1 MFVCGSPAGMY
12 AGVMKTAYFTICSR
26 NYLAYALTLQQS
38 LKRHAPNAPFFIY
51 LADAPLDPPDA
62 PDANIIPASEIGL
75 PNLLDMAFRY
85 TVMEFNT
92 AIKADCFLDLL
103 TRRDFDAAIYLD
115 PDIQVFAPLSEV
127 SAALGT
133 GASAVLTPHLL
144 EPLPAGAHPGE
155 AEILKSGVFNLG
167 FAAFAN
173 TPESLAFIRWW
184 AGKLH
189 TDCYSA
195 PEKGLFV
202 DQKFVDLAPAF
213 IERLTV
219 LRHPGYNV
227 AYWNT
232 ASRSVV
238 GKEGAFTVN
247 GAPLVFF
254 HFSGVV
260 PGHPDVYSKHLGG
273 KHQDVTPA
281 ISELVRLYL
290 SELAA
295 QGHAKWSA
303 ISYAYARF
311 RDGSTILPPMRRT
324 PPEHGTPE
332 DWFAAPDLQ
341 FWNAPD
347 PQVDQSPDVVITRL
361 MTGFWQM
368 RPDLQANC
376 PLSTVEGQKRLSIWF
391 RRHAKREY
399 SANCV
404 YFERYTVQQG
414 GNLREWFLWL
424 NNRTK
429 RP

>member
-1 MFVCGSPAGMY
+1 MY
-12 AGVMKTAYFTICSR
+12 ASVMKTAFFTICSR

-38 LKRHAPNAPFFIY
+38 LKRLAPDAPFFIY
-51 LADAPLDPPDA
+51 LADAPVDPPDA
-62 PDANIIPASEIGL
+62 PDANIIPVSEIGL
-75 PNLLDMAFRY
+75 PNLLEMAFRY
-85 TVMEFNT
+85 SVMEFNT

-103 TRRDFDAAIYLD
+103 TRRGFDAAIFLD

-127 SAALGT
+127 HAAFGS

-155 AEILKSGVFNLG
+155 AEIMKSGVFNLG

-184 AGKLH
+184 ASKLH
-189 TDCYSA
+189 TDCYAA

-202 DQKFVDLAPAF
+202 DQKFVDFAPAF

-232 ASRSVV
+232 ASRSVA
-238 GKEGAFTVN
+238 GTRGGFTVN

-254 HFSGVV
+254 HFSGVM
-260 PGHPDVYSKHLGG
+260 PGNPDVYSKHLGG
-273 KHQDVTPA
+273 RQQDVSPA
-281 ISELVRLYL
+281 IFELVGFYL

-303 ISYAYARF
+303 MPYAYAGF
-311 RDGSTILPPMRRT
+311 RDGSPILPPMRRSA
-324 PPEHGTPE
+324 PEHSTPE
-332 DWFAAPDLQ
+332 DWFSSPDLDY
-341 FWNAPD
+341 WNAPD
-347 PQVDQSPDVVITRL
+347 PEVDQSPDVVITRL

-368 RPDLQANC
+368 RPDLQTAF
-376 PLSTVEGQKRLSIWF
+376 PQSTLAGRRGLQAWF
-391 RRHAKREY
+391 RRHGQAEHGIPQAYLQALPPDRVPDWARALGKRL
-399 SANCV
+399 
-404 YFERYTVQQG
+404 
-414 GNLREWFLWL
+414 LR
-424 NNRTK
+424 
-429 RP
+429 RPA

>member
-1 MFVCGSPAGMY
+1 MN
-12 AGVMKTAYFTICSR
+12 TAYFTICSR

-38 LKRHAPNAPFFIY
+38 LKRHAPGSPFFIY
-51 LADAPLDPPDA
+51 LADAPLDPSEA

-75 PNLLDMAFRY
+75 PDLLDMAFRY

-103 TRRDFDAAIYLD
+103 TRRGFEAAIYLD
-115 PDIQVFAPLSEV
+115 PDIQVFAPLSDV
-127 SAALGT
+127 HAALGS

-144 EPLPAGAHPGE
+144 EPLPAGAYPGE

-167 FAAFAN
+167 FAAFAS

-184 AGKLH
+184 ASKLH
-189 TDCYSA
+189 TECYSA
-195 PEKGLFV
+195 PENGLFV
-202 DQKFVDLAPAF
+202 DQKFADLAPAF

-232 ASRSVV
+232 ASRAVE

-260 PGHPDVYSKHLGG
+260 PGQPDVYSKHLGG
-273 KHQDVTPA
+273 RQPDVAPA

-295 QGHAKWSA
+295 QQHATWSA
-303 ISYAYARF
+303 MPYGYARF
-311 RDGSTILPPMRRT
+311 RDGSLILPPMRRQ
-324 PPEHGTPE
+324 PPERGTAD
-332 DWFAAPDLQ
+332 DWFAAPDLEY
-341 FWNAPD
+341 WNAPD
-347 PQVDQSPDVVITRL
+347 PRVDQSPDAVITRL
-361 MTGFWQM
+361 MTGFWEI
-368 RPDLQANC
+368 RPDLQTAC
-376 PLSTVEGQKRLSIWF
+376 PLSTAAGRRGLQAWF
-391 RRHAKREY
+391 RRHGKAEHGIPDAYLRGVPPDRVPDWARSLGKRL
-399 SANCV
+399 
-404 YFERYTVQQG
+404 
-414 GNLREWFLWL
+414 LRRFA
-424 NNRTK
+424 
-429 RP
+429 

>member
-1 MFVCGSPAGMY
+1 
-12 AGVMKTAYFTICSR
+12 MKTAFFTICSR

-38 LKRHAPNAPFFIY
+38 LKRHAPDAPFFIY
-51 LADAPLDPPDA
+51 LADAPVDPADV

-75 PNLLDMAFRY
+75 SNLLDMAFRY

-103 TRRDFDAAIYLD
+103 TRRGFDAAIYLD

-127 SAALGT
+127 ETALGN
-133 GASAVLTPHLL
+133 GAAAVLTPHLL
-144 EPLPAGAHPGE
+144 EPLPSGAYPDE
-155 AEILKSGVFNLG
+155 FDILKSGVFNLG

-213 IERLTV
+213 IERLSV

-232 ASRSVV
+232 ASRSVA
-238 GKEGAFTVN
+238 GKGGSYTVN

-260 PGHPDVYSKHLGG
+260 PGQPEIYSKHLGG
-273 KHQDVTPA
+273 RKQDVAPA
-281 ISELVRLYL
+281 ILELVRLYL
-290 SELAA
+290 SGLTA

-303 ISYAYARF
+303 MPYAYARF
-311 RDGSTILPPMRRT
+311 RDGSTILPPMRRH
-324 PPEHGTPE
+324 PPQQGAPE
-332 DWFAAPDLQ
+332 DWFAAPDLAY
-341 FWNAPD
+341 WNAPD

-361 MTGFWQM
+361 MTGFWEM
-368 RPDLQANC
+368 RPDLQAAC
-376 PLSTVEGQKRLSIWF
+376 PLSTAAGRRGLQAWF
-391 RRHAKREY
+391 RRHGQAEY
-399 SANCV
+399 RIPDAYLQALPPDRV
-404 YFERYTVQQG
+404 PTWARTLG
-414 GNLREWFLWL
+414 RRLLR
-424 NNRTK
+424 
-429 RP
+429 PPA

>member
-1 MFVCGSPAGMY
+1 
-12 AGVMKTAYFTICSR
+12 MKTAFFTICSR

-38 LKRHAPNAPFFIY
+38 LKQHAPGAPFFIY
-51 LADAPLDPPDA
+51 LADAPLDPSDT
-62 PDANIIPASEIGL
+62 PDANIIPADEIGL
-75 PNLLDMAFRY
+75 LNLLDMAFRY

-103 TRRDFDAAIYLD
+103 TQRGFDAAIFLD

-127 SAALGT
+127 HAAFGS

-144 EPLPAGAHPGE
+144 EPLPAGAYPGE
-155 AEILKSGVFNLG
+155 AEILKSGIFNLG

-184 AGKLH
+184 ASKLH
-189 TDCYSA
+189 TECYSA

-232 ASRSVV
+232 ASRSV
-238 GKEGAFTVN
+238 EGTRSSFTVN

-260 PGHPDVYSKHLGG
+260 PGQPEILSKHLGG
-273 KHQDVTPA
+273 RKQDIAPA
-281 ISELVRLYL
+281 ISELVRGYL
-290 SELAA
+290 SELAV

-303 ISYAYARF
+303 MPYAYARF
-311 RDGSTILPPMRRT
+311 RNGSTILPPMRRS
-324 PPEHGTPE
+324 PPERGTPE
-332 DWFAAPDLQ
+332 DWFAAPDSA

-347 PQVDQSPDVVITRL
+347 PKVEQNMHRRITRL
-361 MTGFWQM
+361 MSAIWEM
-368 RPDLQANC
+368 RPDLQTAF
-376 PLSTVEGQKRLSIWF
+376 PLGTTRGRREFHAWY
-391 RRHAKREY
+391 RRHGKREY
-399 SANCV
+399 PSS
-404 YFERYTVQQG
+404 RY
-414 GNLREWFLWL
+414 
-424 NNRTK
+424 
-429 RP
+429 

>member
-1 MFVCGSPAGMY
+1 MY
-12 AGVMKTAYFTICSR
+12 AGVMNTAYFTICSR

-38 LKRHAPNAPFFIY
+38 LKRHAPDAPFFIY
-51 LADAPLDPPDA
+51 LADAPLDLSDT

-103 TRRDFDAAIYLD
+103 TRQGFDAAIFLD

-127 SAALGT
+127 HAAFGS

-144 EPLPAGAHPGE
+144 EPLPEGAHPGE
-155 AEILKSGVFNLG
+155 AEIMNSGVFNLG

-189 TDCYSA
+189 TDCYSV

-202 DQKFVDLAPAF
+202 DQKFVDMAPAF

-232 ASRSVV
+232 ASRSVA
-238 GKEGAFTVN
+238 GMRGSFTVN

-260 PGHPDVYSKHLGG
+260 PGQPDIYSKHLGG
-273 KHQDVTPA
+273 RKQDVAPA

-295 QGHAKWSA
+295 QGHAKWSTMP
-303 ISYAYARF
+303 YAYAGF
-311 RDGSTILPPMRRT
+311 RDGSLILPPMRRH

-332 DWFAAPDLQ
+332 DWFAAPDLEY
-341 FWNAPD
+341 WNAPD
-347 PQVDQSPDVVITRL
+347 PRLDQSPDAVITRL
-361 MTGFWQM
+361 MTGFWDI
-368 RPDLQANC
+368 RPDLQTAC
-376 PLSTVEGQKRLSIWF
+376 PLSTAAGRRGLQAWF
-391 RRHAKREY
+391 RRHGKAEHGIPDAYLQARPPDLVPTWARTLGRRLLRP
-399 SANCV
+399 SA
-404 YFERYTVQQG
+404 
-414 GNLREWFLWL
+414 
-424 NNRTK
+424 
-429 RP
+429 

>member
-1 MFVCGSPAGMY
+1 
-12 AGVMKTAYFTICSR
+12 MKTAFFTICSR

-38 LKRHAPNAPFFIY
+38 LKRHAPDAPFFIY
-51 LADAPLDPPDA
+51 LADAPLDPLDT
-62 PDANIIPASEIGL
+62 PDANIIPANEIGL
-75 PNLLDMAFRY
+75 LNLLDMAFRY

-103 TRRDFDAAIYLD
+103 TRRGFEAAVFLD
-115 PDIQVFAPLSEV
+115 PDIQIFAPLSEV
-127 SAALGT
+127 HAALGS

-144 EPLPAGAHPGE
+144 EPLPADAHPGE

-167 FAAFAN
+167 FAAFAK

-232 ASRSVV
+232 ASRFVA

-260 PGHPDVYSKHLGG
+260 PGQPDIYSKHLSGR
-273 KHQDVTPA
+273 QPDVAPA

-303 ISYAYARF
+303 MPYAYACF
-311 RDGSTILPPMRRT
+311 RDGSLILLPMRRH

-332 DWFAAPDLQ
+332 DWFAAPDLEY
-341 FWNAPD
+341 WNAPD
-347 PQVDQSPDVVITRL
+347 PRVDQSPHAVITRL
-361 MTGFWQM
+361 MTGFWEI
-368 RPDLQANC
+368 RPDLQTAC
-376 PLSTVEGQKRLSIWF
+376 PLSTAAGRRGLQAWF
-391 RRHAKREY
+391 RRHGKAEHGIPDAYLQTLPPDLVPTWARTLGRRLLRP
-399 SANCV
+399 SA
-404 YFERYTVQQG
+404 
-414 GNLREWFLWL
+414 
-424 NNRTK
+424 
-429 RP
+429 

>member
-1 MFVCGSPAGMY
+1 
-12 AGVMKTAYFTICSR
+12 MKTAFFTICSR

-51 LADAPLDPPDA
+51 LADAPLDPSDA

-103 TRRDFDAAIYLD
+103 KRRGFDAAIYLD

-213 IERLTV
+213 TERLTV

-232 ASRSVV
+232 SNRSVS
-238 GKEGAFTVN
+238 GDGGTYTVN

-260 PGHPDVYSKHLGG
+260 PGQPEIYSKHLGG
-273 KHQDVTPA
+273 RKQDAAPA
-281 ISELVRLYL
+281 IPELVRLYL

-303 ISYAYARF
+303 MPYAYARF
-311 RDGSTILPPMRRT
+311 RDGSTILPPMRRH
-324 PPEHGTPE
+324 PPERGSPE
-332 DWFAAPDLQ
+332 DWFAAPDVEY
-341 FWNAPD
+341 WNAPD
-347 PQVDQSPDVVITRL
+347 PHVDQSPDVVITRL
-361 MTGFWQM
+361 MAGFWEM
-368 RPDLQANC
+368 RPDLQAAC
-376 PLSTVEGQKRLSIWF
+376 PPGTAAGRRGLQAWF
-391 RRHAKREY
+391 RRHGQAEY
-399 SANCV
+399 RIPEAYLQALPPDRV
-404 YFERYTVQQG
+404 PTWARTLG
-414 GNLREWFLWL
+414 RRLLR
-424 NNRTK
+424 
-429 RP
+429 PPV

>member
-1 MFVCGSPAGMY
+1 
-12 AGVMKTAYFTICSR
+12 MKTAYFTICSR
-26 NYLAYALTLQQS
+26 NYLAYALTLQNS
-38 LKRHAPNAPFFIY
+38 LKLHMPEVPFFIY
-51 LADAPLDPPDA
+51 LADTPLDPSDEPS
-62 PDANIIPASEIGL
+62 ANIIPAAAIGL

-103 TRRDFDAAIYLD
+103 TRRDFEAAVYLD
-115 PDIQVFAPLSEV
+115 PDIRIFASLSDV
-127 SAALGT
+127 SVALDS

-144 EPLPAGAHPGE
+144 EPLPACAYPGE
-155 AEILKSGVFNLG
+155 AEILRSGVFNLG

-232 ASRSVV
+232 ASRSIEAA
-238 GKEGAFTVN
+238 GGSYTAN
-247 GAPLVFF
+247 GAPLMFF

-260 PGHPDVYSKHLGG
+260 PGRPDIYSKHLGRSR
-273 KHQDVTPA
+273 QYLAPA
-281 ISELVRLYL
+281 ISELVHLYL

-295 QGHAKWSA
+295 QGHARWGA
-303 ISYAYARF
+303 MPYAYARF
-311 RDGSTILPPMRRT
+311 LDGSPILAPMRRH
-324 PPEHGTPE
+324 PPDRGNAE
-332 DWFAAPDLQ
+332 DWFAAPDYG

-347 PQVDQSPDVVITRL
+347 PQVEQKMGKKITRL
-361 MTGFWQM
+361 MRAIHDM
-368 RPDLQANC
+368 RPDLQAAY
-376 PLSTVEGQKRLSIWF
+376 PLATSSGRAGLHNWF
-391 RRHAKREY
+391 YKHGVREY
-399 SANCV
+399 A
-404 YFERYTVQQG
+404 E
-414 GNLREWFLWL
+414 
-424 NNRTK
+424 
-429 RP
+429 